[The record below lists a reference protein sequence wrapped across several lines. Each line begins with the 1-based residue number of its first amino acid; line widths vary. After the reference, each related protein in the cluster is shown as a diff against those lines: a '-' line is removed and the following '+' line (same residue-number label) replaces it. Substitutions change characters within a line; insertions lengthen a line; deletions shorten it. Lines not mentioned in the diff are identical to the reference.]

1 MQELSLN
8 QERIPSNQLLVVY
21 DYFDHIGGV
30 GTGNAGSGY
39 FTVDSYTEIDY
50 ADIPNFESSVHGN
63 ISLRDVVD
71 FRPRVSDFTGLNTE
85 TVLPGY
91 SDARTINAL
100 KFNGTGASSAPL
112 PISETVF
119 ESAYEFYLNR
129 IDSLYIS
136 KSGKFVV
143 AKGTPSLNPQT
154 PEEISDGILLYHLNI
169 PAYTYKLSDI
179 TTKSFDNK
187 RYTMRDIGKLE
198 KRIEKLE
205 YYTVLSLLEQDT
217 FNTQVRD
224 EFGNDRFQKWYPR
237 R

>member
-1 MQELSLN
+1 MELEHHQHLCLFL
-8 QERIPSNQLLVVY
+8 RTVY
-21 DYFDHIGGV
+21 E
-30 GTGNAGSGY
+30 SGY
-39 FTVDSYTEIDY
+39 Q
-50 ADIPNFESSVHGN
+50 
-63 ISLRDVVD
+63 
-71 FRPRVSDFTGLNTE
+71 
-85 TVLPGY
+85 
-91 SDARTINAL
+91 
-100 KFNGTGASSAPL
+100 
-112 PISETVF
+112 
-119 ESAYEFYLNR
+119 FYLNR
-129 IDSLYIS
+129 IDSLYIT

-187 RYTMRDIGKLE
+187 RFTMRDIGKLE

-224 EFGNDRFQKWYPR
+224 EFGNDRFKNGILVDNFEGHGVGNTASMIISVPLTHRLVFLDQVMLLLR
-237 R
+237 LN